1 MNINT
6 NGLIESRFLLYG
18 RGSTTYTK
26 RTPVYKNRIILGS
39 YLLDGVCLN
48 WLFIILKLER
58 ML

>member
-48 WLFIILKLER
+48 
-58 ML
+58 